1 MSRDRRV
8 GRVSASGAGRDG
20 PSGRRAA
27 LRRAASS
34 LATLAVLPG
43 CATRPGPSAAGPGRD
58 GPPRA
63 ALAADVLLIGEIHD
77 NAAQHRLRLQ
87 WLDAIARHRRVALA
101 LEQLDAARQDDLD
114 RARAADAGS
123 ADSLPLRARRLA
135 EAAGFDFRGW
145 DWRFYGPVIE
155 LALRRELPLI
165 AANLSRSESVAVVRG
180 RAPAAPEPAG
190 WGSDERRALEDA
202 IRDGHCGTL
211 PESMIVPMAAA
222 QRTRDA
228 RMARSLIDVR
238 RRSGLPVVLLAGNGH
253 VRRDIGVPRY
263 LAGLPP
269 QDRVF
274 VIGMVE
280 SPEGPSNAFDHAELT
295 EPAVREDPC
304 RALRAGKPPSSE
316 TAERPEPSPR

>member
-1 MSRDRRV
+1 V
-8 GRVSASGAGRDG
+8 PPPGAF
-20 PSGRRAA
+20 AA
-27 LRRAASS
+27 E
-34 LATLAVLPG
+34 
-43 CATRPGPSAAGPGRD
+43 
-58 GPPRA
+58 
-63 ALAADVLLIGEIHD
+63 VLLIGEIHD

-87 WLDAIARHRRVALA
+87 WLDAIAGRRRVAIV

-123 ADSLPLRARRLA
+123 TDSLPVRARRVA

-155 LALRRELPLI
+155 LALRRELPLF

-180 RAPAAPEPAG
+180 QAPAAPEPAG

-202 IRDGHCGTL
+202 IRDGHCDTL
-211 PESMIVPMAAA
+211 PESMIAPMAAA

-228 RMARSLIDVR
+228 RLARALIDAR

-263 LAGLPP
+263 LDGLSPR
-269 QDRVF
+269 DRVF
-274 VIGMVE
+274 VVGMVE
-280 SPEGPSNAFDHAELT
+280 SRAGSSTGFDHVELT

-304 RALRAGKPPSSE
+304 RALRAGTPPSPGAIDR
-316 TAERPEPSPR
+316 TGPSAR

>member
-1 MSRDRRV
+1 M
-8 GRVSASGAGRDG
+8 SASGAGRDG

-165 AANLSRSESVAVVRG
+165 AANLSRSESVAVARG

-190 WGSDERRALEDA
+190 WGSEERRALEDA

-211 PESMIVPMAAA
+211 PESMIAPMAAA

-228 RMARSLIDVR
+228 RMARSLVDAR
-238 RRSGLPVVLLAGNGH
+238 RRGGLPVVLLAGNGH
-253 VRRDIGVPRY
+253 VRRDIGVPSY
-263 LAGLPP
+263 LAGLLP

-280 SPEGPSNAFDHAELT
+280 SREGRSSAFDHAELT
-295 EPAVREDPC
+295 EAAVREDPC
-304 RALRAGKPPSSE
+304 RALRAAMPPSRDAGDR
-316 TAERPEPSPR
+316 TEPSPR

>member
-1 MSRDRRV
+1 MRPDHPHGCLAAADVDR
-8 GRVSASGAGRDG
+8 A
-20 PSGRRAA
+20 GRRAL
-27 LRRAASS
+27 LRLAASS
-34 LATLAVLPG
+34 IAAATLPG
-43 CATRPGPSAAGPGRD
+43 CAALPGAASSA
-58 GPPRA
+58 PPRA
-63 ALAADVLLIGEIHD
+63 AFAADVLLIGEVHD

-87 WLDAIARHRRVALA
+87 WLEALAARRRIAIA
-101 LEQLDAARQDDLD
+101 LEQIDAVRQGDLD

-123 ADSLPLRARRLA
+123 VDRLPVRARRLA
-135 EAAGFDFRGW
+135 ETAGFDFRGW
-145 DWRFYGPVIE
+145 DWRLYGPVVE
-155 LALRRELPLI
+155 LALRRELPLV

-180 RAPAAPEPAG
+180 RAPAAPEPPA
-190 WGSDERRALEDA
+190 WGSDERRVLEDA

-211 PESMIVPMAAA
+211 PESMVAPMAAA

-228 RMARSLIDVR
+228 RLAQAVIDAR
-238 RRSGLPVVLLAGNGH
+238 RRTRLPVVLLAGNGH

-280 SPEGPSNAFDHAELT
+280 TRDGPPAAFDHAQLT

-304 RALRAGKPPSSE
+304 RALRAGTQPAP
-316 TAERPEPSPR
+316 AQGVPAPR

>member
-1 MSRDRRV
+1 MSRNRPPGHARA
-8 GRVSASGAGRDG
+8 SAAGW
-20 PSGRRAA
+20 PGRRAA
-27 LRRAASS
+27 LRRAASW
-34 LATLAVLPG
+34 LAALALAG
-43 CATRPGPSAAGPGRD
+43 CAARPGSQTTAPGRD
-58 GPPRA
+58 GPPHEA
-63 ALAADVLLIGEIHD
+63 FAADVLLIGEIHD

-87 WLDAIARHRRVALA
+87 WLEAVAGRRRIAIA

-123 ADSLPLRARRLA
+123 TDSLPVRARRVA

-145 DWRFYGPVIE
+145 DWQFYGPVIE
-155 LALRRELPLI
+155 LALRRELPLF

-211 PESMIVPMAAA
+211 PESMIAPMAAA

-228 RMARSLIDVR
+228 RLARSLIDAR

-263 LAGLPP
+263 LDGLSP

-274 VIGMVE
+274 VVGMVE
-280 SPEGPSNAFDHAELT
+280 SRAGSSTAFDHAELT

-304 RALRAGKPPSSE
+304 RALRAGKPPSPGAMDRS
-316 TAERPEPSPR
+316 EPSAR